1 MMLRRDDDTTPVTW
15 RESGFVLSLTTI
27 AVMIA
32 LALIGAIK

>member
-1 MMLRRDDDTTPVTW
+1 MRLRRDDDTKPVTW

-32 LALIGAIK
+32 LGLIGVIK